1 MYCKSKSVTW
11 NTVYARW
18 SDLPLAIIN
27 DSDLRPTMPRISS
40 FPDLVFLF
48 LRTVRHGAVLQNYAD
63 KKPPFVSIRSR
74 VRVLAFFFVPFGA
87 LPSYND
93 CIMTIAV
100 SIFICGSAK
109 SSRFALLV
117 ACTRARLLISCL
129 PIFLLF
135 IFARSSSSAVRNLT
149 HPWLM
154 HCVTFLRAAL
164 IIDPHCTS
172 YEFMIAL
179 LIGNVDWRLPVFPQ
193 SGNFYANYEHAIFY
207 SIPLPINDHAL
218 QT

>member
-1 MYCKSKSVTW
+1 MHDDRTSRLRSSMIQTSGRQCQEFPRFLTWFSFFCARFGTALRSKITPTKNLRSFRFDRG
-11 NTVYARW
+11 YA
-18 SDLPLAIIN
+18 
-27 DSDLRPTMPRISS
+27 
-40 FPDLVFLF
+40 
-48 LRTVRHGAVLQNYAD
+48 
-63 KKPPFVSIRSR
+63 SR
-74 VRVLAFFFVPFGA
+74 LFFFVPFGA

-109 SSRFALLV
+109 SSRFALPV

-149 HPWLM
+149 HPWVM